1 MRQIFRLHGEL
12 LMGNR
17 GSNLV
22 ELAACW
28 TIVMVLTGLVLWW
41 PRQGRGLAGVVW
53 PRLHGG
59 RRLLWRDMHA
69 VTGVWISL
77 VTLALLFSG
86 LPWAKFWGD
95 YLKSARRFTGTA
107 VARQEW
113 SNDGGRS
120 EAAGAAGAARG
131 GEHAGHAG
139 HGGGGRRSAPVELT
153 TADLAA
159 IDIVAATV
167 KPLGLDAPV
176 VLAPAPGG
184 KGRWT
189 AKSTTANRPRRVDLV
204 VDGGSG
210 EIVRREDFSTKHPID
225 KLVAVGIA
233 FHEGRLFGW
242 PNQLLLLITAAG
254 LVLVCVSAVW
264 LWLRRRDPGKLGAP
278 PPGISPRRSVPLV
291 ATVVAL
297 GVLLPLF
304 GLSLLAVLLL
314 ERFVLR
320 RVPPVKTWLGL
331 A

>member
-1 MRQIFRLHGEL
+1 
-12 LMGNR
+12 
-17 GSNLV
+17 
-22 ELAACW
+22 
-28 TIVMVLTGLVLWW
+28 
-41 PRQGRGLAGVVW
+41 
-53 PRLHGG
+53 
-59 RRLLWRDMHA
+59 
-69 VTGVWISL
+69 
-77 VTLALLFSG
+77 
-86 LPWAKFWGD
+86 
-95 YLKSARRFTGTA
+95 
-107 VARQEW
+107 
-113 SNDGGRS
+113 
-120 EAAGAAGAARG
+120 
-131 GEHAGHAG
+131 
-139 HGGGGRRSAPVELT
+139 VELT
-153 TADLAA
+153 AADLAA
-159 IDIVAATV
+159 IDVVAATV
-167 KPLGLDAPV
+167 APLGLEAPV
-176 VLAPAPGG
+176 VLAPAPEG

-210 EIVRREDFSTKHPID
+210 EIVRHEDFSTKHPID

-242 PNQLLLLITAAG
+242 PNQLLLLLTAAG
-254 LVLVCVSAVW
+254 LVLVCISAVW

-320 RVPPVKTWLGL
+320 RVAPVRTWLGL